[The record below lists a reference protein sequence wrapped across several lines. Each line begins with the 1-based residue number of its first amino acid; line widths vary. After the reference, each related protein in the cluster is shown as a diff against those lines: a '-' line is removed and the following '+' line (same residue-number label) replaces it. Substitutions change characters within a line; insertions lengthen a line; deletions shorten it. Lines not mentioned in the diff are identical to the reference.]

1 MQIVKTELN
10 DEMQKSHPP
19 PAEGS
24 SAEVSTCLPIQQV
37 YSSFARAKLTR
48 PPCIWETPG
57 FLYDLWDDV
66 WSNKSLQ
73 QLNGTM

>member
-48 PPCIWETPG
+48 PPCI
-57 FLYDLWDDV
+57 
-66 WSNKSLQ
+66 
-73 QLNGTM
+73 